1 MQITKLVKRNGTEL
15 VVEKIS
21 NGFLVTLN
29 GRDSNEDWMIEKIFV
44 ENLDKV
50 QQLSDQYF
58 KLLPC

>member
-58 KLLPC
+58 KLLVC

>member
-1 MQITKLVKRNGTEL
+1 MQIIKRDKSLE
-15 VVEKIS
+15 VEKIS

-29 GRDSNEDWMIEKIFV
+29 GQDSNDDWLNEKVFV

-58 KLLPC
+58 KLLAC

>member
-1 MQITKLVKRNGTEL
+1 MQIIKRASTLE
-15 VVEKIS
+15 VEKIS

-29 GRDSNEDWMIEKIFV
+29 GQDANQDYINEKIFV

-58 KLLPC
+58 KLLSC

>member
-1 MQITKLVKRNGTEL
+1 MQIIKRGNSLE
-15 VVEKIS
+15 VEKIS

-29 GRDSNEDWMIEKIFV
+29 GQDSNDDWLNEKVFV

-58 KLLPC
+58 KLLVC

>member
-1 MQITKLVKRNGTEL
+1 MQIIKRGNSLE
-15 VVEKIS
+15 VEKIS

-29 GRDSNEDWMIEKIFV
+29 GQDSSGEYLNEKVFV

-50 QQLSDQYF
+50 QDISDQYF

>member
-1 MQITKLVKRNGTEL
+1 MQIIKRGNSIE
-15 VVEKIS
+15 VEKIS

-29 GRDSNEDWMIEKIFV
+29 GQDSNDNWLNEKVFV

-58 KLLPC
+58 KLLAC

>member
-1 MQITKLVKRNGTEL
+1 MQIIKRGSSLE
-15 VVEKIS
+15 VEKIS

-29 GRDSNEDWMIEKIFV
+29 GQDSNDNWLNEKVFV

-58 KLLPC
+58 KLPAC

>member
-1 MQITKLVKRNGTEL
+1 MQIIKRGSSLE
-15 VVEKIS
+15 VEKIS

-29 GRDSNEDWMIEKIFV
+29 GQDSNDDWLNEKVFV

-58 KLLPC
+58 KLPAC

>member
-1 MQITKLVKRNGTEL
+1 MQIIKRGSSLE
-15 VVEKIS
+15 VEKIS

-29 GRDSNEDWMIEKIFV
+29 GQDSNDDWLNEKVFV

-58 KLLPC
+58 KLLAC

>member
-1 MQITKLVKRNGTEL
+1 MQIIKRGSSLE
-15 VVEKIS
+15 VEKIA

-29 GRDSNEDWMIEKIFV
+29 GQDSNDDWLNEKVFV

-58 KLLPC
+58 KLLAC

>member
-1 MQITKLVKRNGTEL
+1 MQIIKRTSTLE
-15 VVEKIS
+15 VEKIS

-29 GRDSNEDWMIEKIFV
+29 GQDANQDYINEKIFV

-58 KLLPC
+58 KLLAC